1 MGDEMSDFKVLL
13 ELAEK
18 DGKIYSKTINGFM
31 VNPLIASSMCY
42 VMFNTLI
49 DCVPEDKQID
59 FQNLFMA
66 NLQELMK
73 MGHNYMTYNVERD

>member
-1 MGDEMSDFKVLL
+1 MSNFKILL

-18 DGKIYSKTINGFM
+18 DGKIYSKTINEFM
-31 VNPLIASSMCY
+31 VNPMIASSMCY
-42 VMFNTLI
+42 VVFNTLI

-66 NLQELMK
+66 NLQEMMK
-73 MGHNYMTYNVERD
+73 VGHEYMTYHNE